1 MRGAIP
7 PLPQY
12 TFMAWC
18 QLKLRDDF
26 TFTFPFFSLHANNLL
41 SLHLSYINLYFFI
54 ITVFVQ
60 LNILCSAW
68 FVL

>member
-18 QLKLRDDF
+18 LVKQRD
-26 TFTFPFFSLHANNLL
+26 NNQPQEEGFCVH
-41 SLHLSYINLYFFI
+41 SFI
-54 ITVFVQ
+54 VTHIMNGVCAS
-60 LNILCSAW
+60 CSM
-68 FVL
+68 